1 MAFMS
6 TGVKVK
12 LNDIEALS
20 TRIEL
25 ELVNEIAMVDILI
38 TDDLTIN
45 KLEEMLENMMFVQ
58 ITTTDGSILDYKAN
72 KTKIVLEPQEIMIAR
87 LECERVKRVK

>member
-25 ELVNEIAMVDILI
+25 DLVGGIAEVDILI

-45 KLEEMLENMMFVQ
+45 KLEEMLENIMFVQ
-58 ITTTDGSILDYKAN
+58 ITTADGSILDYKAN

-87 LECERVKRVK
+87 LECERVK

>member
-6 TGVKVK
+6 TGIKVK

-20 TRIEL
+20 TKIEL
-25 ELVNEIAMVDILI
+25 DLVNGIAEVEVAI
-38 TDDLTIN
+38 TNDLTIN

-58 ITTTDGSILDYKAN
+58 IETTDDSVLNYKVN
-72 KTKIVLEPQEIMIAR
+72 KTKIVLEPQEVIIAR
-87 LECERVKRVK
+87 LECERVK

>member
-6 TGVKVK
+6 TGIKVK

-20 TRIEL
+20 TKIEL
-25 ELVNEIAMVDILI
+25 DLVNGIAEVEVAI
-38 TDDLTIN
+38 TNDLTIN

-58 ITTTDGSILDYKAN
+58 IETTDGSVLDYKVN
-72 KTKIVLEPQEIMIAR
+72 KTKIVLEPQEVIIAR
-87 LECERVKRVK
+87 LECERVK

>member
-20 TRIEL
+20 TKIEL
-25 ELVNEIAMVDILI
+25 DLVGGIAMVDVLI

-58 ITTTDGSILDYKAN
+58 IETTDDSVLDYKVN
-72 KTKIVLEPQEIMIAR
+72 KTKIVLEPQEVIIAC
-87 LECERVKRVK
+87 LECERVK

>member
-6 TGVKVK
+6 TGIKVK

-20 TRIEL
+20 TKIEL
-25 ELVNEIAMVDILI
+25 DLVNGIAEVEVAI
-38 TDDLTIN
+38 TNDLTIN

-58 ITTTDGSILDYKAN
+58 IETTDDSVLDYKVN
-72 KTKIVLEPQEIMIAR
+72 KTKIVLEPQEVIIAR
-87 LECERVKRVK
+87 LECERVK

>member
-25 ELVNEIAMVDILI
+25 DLVGGIAEVEVAI
-38 TDDLTIN
+38 TNDLTIN

-58 ITTTDGSILDYKAN
+58 IETTDTSVLDYKVN
-72 KTKIVLEPQEIMIAR
+72 KTKIVLEPQEVIIAR
-87 LECERVKRVK
+87 LECERVK

>member
-25 ELVNEIAMVDILI
+25 NLVGGIAEVEVAI
-38 TDDLTIN
+38 TNDLTIN

-58 ITTTDGSILDYKAN
+58 IETTDDSVLDYKVN
-72 KTKIVLEPQEIMIAR
+72 KTKIVLEPQEVIIAR
-87 LECERVKRVK
+87 LECERVK

>member
-1 MAFMS
+1 MAFIS
-6 TGVKVK
+6 TGTKVK

-25 ELVNEIAMVDILI
+25 DLVSGIAEVEVAI
-38 TDDLTIN
+38 TNDLTIN

-58 ITTTDGSILDYKAN
+58 IETTDDSVLDYKVN
-72 KTKIVLEPQEIMIAR
+72 KTKIVLEPQEVIIAR
-87 LECERVKRVK
+87 LECERVK

>member
-1 MAFMS
+1 MS

-25 ELVNEIAMVDILI
+25 
-38 TDDLTIN
+38 DL
-45 KLEEMLENMMFVQ
+45 KV
-58 ITTTDGSILDYKAN
+58 N
-72 KTKIVLEPQEIMIAR
+72 KTKIVLEPQEVIIAR
-87 LECERVKRVK
+87 LECERVKK

>member
-1 MAFMS
+1 MAFIS
-6 TGVKVK
+6 TGTKVK

-25 ELVNEIAMVDILI
+25 DLVGGIAEVDILI

-58 ITTTDGSILDYKAN
+58 IETTDGSILDYKAN
-72 KTKIVLEPQEIMIAR
+72 KTKIVLEPQEAIIAIAC
-87 LECERVKRVK
+87 LECERVK

>member
-6 TGVKVK
+6 TETKVK

-25 ELVNEIAMVDILI
+25 DLVSSIAEVEVAI
-38 TDDLTIN
+38 TNDLTIN

-58 ITTTDGSILDYKAN
+58 IETTDGSVLDYKVN
-72 KTKIVLEPQEIMIAR
+72 KTKIVLEPQEVIIAR
-87 LECERVKRVK
+87 LECERVK

>member
-6 TGVKVK
+6 TGIKVK

-20 TRIEL
+20 TKIEL
-25 ELVNEIAMVDILI
+25 DLVSGIAEVEVAI
-38 TDDLTIN
+38 TNDLTIN

-58 ITTTDGSILDYKAN
+58 IETTDDSVLDYKVN
-72 KTKIVLEPQEIMIAR
+72 KTKIVLEPQEVIIAR
-87 LECERVKRVK
+87 LECERVK

>member
-25 ELVNEIAMVDILI
+25 DLVGGIAEVEVAI
-38 TDDLTIN
+38 TNDLTIN

-58 ITTTDGSILDYKAN
+58 IETTDGSVLDYKVN
-72 KTKIVLEPQEIMIAR
+72 KTKIVLEPQEVIIAR
-87 LECERVKRVK
+87 LECERVKK